1 MFYRRN
7 LLFISYEIFTQIT
20 PEYFFKQT
28 TSGEDMRDFTK
39 LLKNKFKSKKYFE
52 KHSRLGYLPVKSSE
66 MASLVAASAASEVP
80 ASPSLSPQ
88 RTASKQDG
96 NERLADRLNELDTRS
111 GKYFSLNIFMHII
124 GDVIVFPKHFN
135 F

>member
-1 MFYRRN
+1 MI
-7 LLFISYEIFTQIT
+7 L
-20 PEYFFKQT
+20 QT

-52 KHSRLGYLPVKSSE
+52 KHSRLGYLPVKASD
-66 MASLVAASAASEVP
+66 MASLASNSASEAP

-96 NERLADRLNELDTRS
+96 NERLAGWLFYYFLYFFFLN
-111 GKYFSLNIFMHII
+111 FSYLQI
-124 GDVIVFPKHFN
+124 GCFVLT
-135 F
+135 

>member
-1 MFYRRN
+1 MPEKIQSVILYFSFKYKILCAARSKDKNFCGIVQVKLGRFFHD
-7 LLFISYEIFTQIT
+7 LPIYIFDLMIL
-20 PEYFFKQT
+20 QT

-52 KHSRLGYLPVKSSE
+52 KHSRLGYLPVKASD
-66 MASLVAASAASEVP
+66 MASLASNSASEAP

-96 NERLADRLNELDTRS
+96 NERLAGWL
-111 GKYFSLNIFMHII
+111 F
-124 GDVIVFPKHFN
+124 
-135 F
+135 

>member
-1 MFYRRN
+1 MKF
-7 LLFISYEIFTQIT
+7 LLKLHLNI
-20 PEYFFKQT
+20 FFKQT

-66 MASLVAASAASEVP
+66 MASLAASAASEVP

-124 GDVIVFPKHFN
+124 GDVIVFPKLFN

>member
-1 MFYRRN
+1 
-7 LLFISYEIFTQIT
+7 
-20 PEYFFKQT
+20 
-28 TSGEDMRDFTK
+28 MRDFTK

-66 MASLVAASAASEVP
+66 MASLAASAASEVP

-124 GDVIVFPKHFN
+124 GDVIVFPKLFN

>member
-1 MFYRRN
+1 MI
-7 LLFISYEIFTQIT
+7 L
-20 PEYFFKQT
+20 QT

-52 KHSRLGYLPVKSSE
+52 KHSRLGYLPVKASD
-66 MASLVAASAASEVP
+66 MASLASNSASEAP

-96 NERLADRLNELDTRS
+96 NERLAGWLFY
-111 GKYFSLNIFMHII
+111 YFL
-124 GDVIVFPKHFN
+124 
-135 F
+135 

>member
-1 MFYRRN
+1 
-7 LLFISYEIFTQIT
+7 
-20 PEYFFKQT
+20 
-28 TSGEDMRDFTK
+28 MRDFTK

-52 KHSRLGYLPVKSSE
+52 KQNLSRLGYLPVKSSE
-66 MASLVAASAASEVP
+66 MASLVASAASEVP

-111 GKYFSLNIFMHII
+111 GNFSYKNSTIIVKKKFKSIFSLLII
-124 GDVIVFPKHFN
+124 LFCRI
-135 F
+135 